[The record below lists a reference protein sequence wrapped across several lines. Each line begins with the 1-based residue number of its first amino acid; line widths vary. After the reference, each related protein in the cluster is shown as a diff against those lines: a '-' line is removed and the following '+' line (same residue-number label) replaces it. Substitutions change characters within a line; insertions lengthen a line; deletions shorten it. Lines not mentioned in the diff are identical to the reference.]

1 MCCDHPKERPS
12 SPHGWQAVKIQE
24 LSLSLCLTLSLSL
37 QINLA
42 FDLPLFCFISV
53 CRLLKVLIPCLIKP
67 LSLHNKVS
75 LSSSSLFM
83 CLSICLLPLSVSK
96 SPPPPPPPPP
106 SRFPSHDSRIL
117 MNKTVTFCSKCTW
130 TRRPWSLTRSC
141 TTCTIVLT
149 WSSPTTRLSSSS
161 TGSLPE
167 LTPS

>member
-1 MCCDHPKERPS
+1 MLTTYGKSMYMWPPLTLLIRVLWGQERPRPEVGGVVFQPQPTAS
-12 SPHGWQAVKIQE
+12 CKVHKTACVVTTRRNVLVPLMVDRMLKSKNS

-75 LSSSSLFM
+75 LLSSSLFM

-96 SPPPPPPPPP
+96 SSPPPPPTSPP
-106 SRFPSHDSRIL
+106 
-117 MNKTVTFCSKCTW
+117 
-130 TRRPWSLTRSC
+130 
-141 TTCTIVLT
+141 TIPVF
-149 WSSPTTRLSSSS
+149 
-161 TGSLPE
+161 
-167 LTPS
+167 